1 MMPRQILALLLAWV
15 LLAPAAA
22 HARSETPLATG
33 WRFHLGE
40 VSGDATATSFDDAA
54 WQPVAV
60 PHTWNRLGN
69 YDLTRRPDA
78 DTTRGVGWYRL
89 RFKTP
94 QDAAG
99 QRTFLQFDAASII
112 AEVWVNGRKLGRHEG
127 AFSRFRLDATDAL
140 QPGEN
145 VLAVK
150 VDNSKPEPG
159 STTEFIVP
167 ISGDFFMYGGLY
179 RPVSLI
185 TAAPAHIDM
194 MDHGGPGI
202 YGRVVEL
209 DDGAARVAILTRLHN
224 AGRTGRFTLRTR
236 VLDDTG
242 AQVAGGEADVRL
254 AAGGNAESEL
264 ALTILQ
270 PRRWN
275 GLDDPYLYRMVA
287 ELVAR
292 DGKVLDSVEQPL
304 GLRTV
309 AVDPDRGFLL
319 NGQKLRLQG
328 VNRHQDRQEKGW
340 ALSEADHVEDMALI
354 REVGA
359 NSVRLAHYNHAQTF
373 YDLADRNGMMLWA
386 ELGLVNLASIPG
398 VADTPPQMRASAEAQ
413 MVELIRQNYN
423 HPSVAVW
430 GIGNEITN
438 WSSKGLTPSNARPLM
453 DALDAVAKREDAS
466 RPTTIAAC
474 CETLPGEA
482 PNGRDYTSG
491 TADSVGFNLY
501 YGWYVSGRVADAA
514 RLGDVMRGYHREMP
528 TLPVGVGEYGAGGAL
543 SQHTD
548 NVHGGKIESIY
559 RPQAE
564 EVQAVVHELSWQQLA
579 PLDFLW
585 GTWVWQMFDATSD
598 LREEGDSSD
607 INTKGLVTFDRAIR
621 KDAFWFYKAAWSK
634 EPVLHLTGR
643 RYVDRA
649 YRVVDVRAYS
659 NATEARLRVNGQ
671 DIGTAPCA
679 NFVCVWPG
687 VRLSA
692 GENSIEASAG
702 TQSDSMVL
710 RYAGPERAV
719 HVRAGSLEG
728 VTLAEGTR
736 YGSDNFF
743 DGGLGYTLNP
753 YQRELYA
760 ADQQRPAPKVV
771 AGADVPELYASWRAG
786 ASFRYALPVPD
797 GRYRVKLHLFD
808 PTETEAGKRV
818 FTVAAGGAAPVRID
832 PVARAGGGMRATVVE
847 LPARARDGLLVLEF
861 TGEVGEAIVSAID
874 VTPR

>member
-1 MMPRQILALLLAWV
+1 MLRQILALLLAWM
-15 LLAPAAA
+15 LAAPVAAA
-22 HARSETPLATG
+22 ARTETKLADG
-33 WRFHLGE
+33 WRFHAGE
-40 VSGDATATSFDDAA
+40 VAGDASASGFYDGG
-54 WQPVAV
+54 WQQVAV

-69 YDLTRRPDA
+69 YDVTRRPDA
-78 DTTRGVGWYRL
+78 DTRRGIGWYRL
-89 RFKTP
+89 RFNLP
-94 QDAAG
+94 EGSAG

-127 AFSRFRLDATDAL
+127 AFSRFRLDATDAV

-145 VLAVK
+145 VLAVR

-159 STTEFIVP
+159 SSTEFIVP

-185 TAAPAHIDM
+185 TTGQAHIDLL
-194 MDHGGPGI
+194 DHGGPGI
-202 YGRVVEL
+202 YNRIAAL
-209 DDGAARVAILTRLHN
+209 DDDAAEVAVLARLRNAGAA
-224 AGRTGRFTLRTR
+224 GRFTLRTR
-236 VLDDTG
+236 VLDAAG
-242 AQVAGGEADVRL
+242 AEVAGAEQALRL
-254 AAGGNAESEL
+254 AAGATAEREQ
-264 ALTILQ
+264 ALTIRS

-275 GLDDPYLYRMVA
+275 GLDDPYLYRTVA
-287 ELVAR
+287 ELVDR
-292 DGKVLDSVEQPL
+292 DGAVLDRVEQPL

-319 NGQKLRLQG
+319 NGRKLRLRG

-340 ALSEADHVEDMALI
+340 ALSEADHRQDMDLI

-359 NSVRLAHYNHAQTF
+359 NSVRLAHYNHAGTF

-453 DALDAVAKREDAS
+453 NALDAVAKREDPS

-474 CETLPGEA
+474 CEVLPGEA
-482 PNGRDYTSG
+482 DDGRDYTSG

-514 RLGDVMRGYHREMP
+514 RLGGVMRGYHQEMP
-528 TLPVGVGEYGAGGAL
+528 DLPVGVGEYGAGGATT
-543 SQHTD
+543 QHTD

-564 EVQAVVHELSWQQLA
+564 EVQAAVHELSWKELA

-607 INTKGLVTFDRAIR
+607 INTKGLVTFDRQIR
-621 KDAFWFYKAAWSK
+621 KDAFWFYKAAWS
-634 EPVLHLTGR
+634 EQPVLHLTGR

-649 YRVVDVRAYS
+649 YRVADIRAYS
-659 NATEARLRVNGQ
+659 NAPQASLRVNGQ
-671 DIGTAPCA
+671 DIGAVPCA
-679 NFVCVWPG
+679 DFVCVWPN
-687 VRLSA
+687 VRLQS
-692 GENSIEASAG
+692 GENRVEASAG
-702 TQSDSMVL
+702 GQGDSMVL
-710 RYAGPERAV
+710 RYSGPERAM
-719 HVRAGSLEG
+719 HIRTGSLDG
-728 VTLAEGTR
+728 VTLADGTR

-743 DGGLGYTLNP
+743 DGGQGWTLNP
-753 YQRELYA
+753 YRRELYA
-760 ADQQRPAPKVV
+760 TNEQRVPPKVV
-771 AGADVPELYASWRAG
+771 AGAAVPELYASWRAG
-786 ASFRYALPVPD
+786 ERFRYALPLPD
-797 GRYRVKLHLFD
+797 GDYTVTLHLFD
-808 PTETEAGKRV
+808 PAETEAGERV
-818 FTVAAGGAAPVRID
+818 FTVTAAGEAPVRID
-832 PVARAGGGMRATVVE
+832 PVARAGGGMRATSVE
-847 LPARARDGLLVLEF
+847 LPATATGGVLVLDFVAEA
-861 TGEVGEAIVSAID
+861 GEAIVSAID
-874 VTPR
+874 VVAR